1 MIRISA
7 SKQVAAWLTA
17 LPPQTKHRV
26 RLALRGLVKGKGDI
40 KGLQGPL
47 EGFCRLRVGGIRI
60 IYRQISSKEIRLDC
74 AQTRDVVYE
83 MFERLLQN
91 RDNP

>member
-7 SKQVAAWLTA
+7 SEQVAAWLTA
-17 LPPQTKHRV
+17 LPPNTKHRV
-26 RLALRGLVKGKGDI
+26 RLALRDLAKDNCDI

-60 IYRQISSKEIRLDC
+60 IFRQVSSKEIRLDF

-83 MFERLLQN
+83 IFERLLQN
-91 RDNP
+91 REKP

>member
-1 MIRISA
+1 MIRTSA
-7 SKQVAAWLTA
+7 SGQVAAWLTA

-40 KGLQGPL
+40 KGLQGAL
-47 EGFCRLRVGGIRI
+47 EGCCRLCVGGIRI
-60 IYRQISSKEIRLDC
+60 ICRQVSSREIRLDF

-83 MFERLLQN
+83 IFERLLQE
-91 RDNP
+91 R

>member
-1 MIRISA
+1 MIRVSA
-7 SKQVAAWLTA
+7 SEQVAGWVTA

-26 RLALRGLVKGKGDI
+26 RLALRDLAEGKGDI

-60 IYRQISSKEIRLDC
+60 IYRQVSSKEIRLDY

-83 MFERLLQN
+83 IFERLMEN
-91 RDNP
+91 RRGE

>member
-7 SKQVAAWLTA
+7 SEQVAAWLTA

-60 IYRQISSKEIRLDC
+60 IYRQVSAREVRLDF
-74 AQTRDVVYE
+74 AHTRDVVYE
-83 MFERLLQN
+83 IFERLLRN
-91 RDNP
+91 REES

>member
-7 SKQVAAWLTA
+7 SEQVAAWLNA

-60 IYRQISSKEIRLDC
+60 IYRQVSPREIRLDF

-83 MFERLLQN
+83 IFERLLRN
-91 RDNP
+91 REEP